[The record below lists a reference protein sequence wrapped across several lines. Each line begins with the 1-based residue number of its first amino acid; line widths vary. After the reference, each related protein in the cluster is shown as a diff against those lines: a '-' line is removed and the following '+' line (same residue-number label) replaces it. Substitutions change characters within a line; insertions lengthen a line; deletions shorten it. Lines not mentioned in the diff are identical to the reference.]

1 MTVDQAPTHN
11 DIICS
16 SLYSNGYVK
25 GLYSDLILR
34 IHSTNLTMDGI
45 HFKIHKLLAL
55 KSPLLASYLT
65 GESEIH
71 LTLNDNNLTP
81 EGLGIAIGHLY
92 ASYSSS
98 ILVSSLSGSS
108 EIARAKLLKSV
119 LSAASVL
126 RLADLQHLVT
136 SLITADICMENVLE
150 YVDLEEISADI
161 SIKIFE
167 FLTRGVFSKLEN
179 AWDKSKENHNVLV
192 SLFAKLPFEL
202 LKKVVES
209 KEFQVPSDME
219 RFSFAKRVVSVR
231 SEEKLSTSEEN
242 VLLSFGLKES
252 KSGVTLV
259 RKAGK
264 NLAKKS
270 FVQSNNLLN
279 PLSERKIWK
288 AFEKSD

>member
-1 MTVDQAPTHN
+1 MTQIDPVPTHN

-25 GLYSDLILR
+25 GLYSDLTLR

-55 KSPLLASYLT
+55 KSPLLASFLT
-65 GESEIH
+65 NESEIH

-98 ILVSSLSGSS
+98 ILVSSLSNSS
-108 EIARAKLLKSV
+108 EVARAKLLKSV

-126 RLADLQHLVT
+126 RLADLQHLVIN
-136 SLITADICMENVLE
+136 LITPDIGIENVLE
-150 YVDLEEISADI
+150 YVDLEQVSPDI
-161 SIKIFE
+161 SIKIQE
-167 FLTRGVFSKLEN
+167 FLTKGIFTKLEN
-179 AWDKSKENHNVLV
+179 AWDKSMSSYNVLI
-192 SLFAKLPFEL
+192 SLFSKLPFEL
-202 LKKVVES
+202 LKKVIES

-219 RFSFAKRVVSVR
+219 RFTFAKNVVSVR
-231 SEEKLSTSEEN
+231 STEKLSNSEEN

-252 KSGVTLV
+252 GVTLV
-259 RKAGK
+259 RKSVK
-264 NLAKKS
+264 NLSKKS

>member
-25 GLYSDLILR
+25 GLYSDLTLR
-34 IHSTNLTMDGI
+34 IHSSNPTMDGI

-55 KSPLLASYLT
+55 KSPLLASFLT
-65 GESEIH
+65 NESEIH
-71 LTLNDNNLTP
+71 LTLNDDNLSP

-108 EIARAKLLKSV
+108 EIARAKLLKGV
-119 LSAASVL
+119 LSAASAL
-126 RLADLQHLVT
+126 RLADLLHLVT
-136 SLITADICMENVLE
+136 TLITADVGLENVLE
-150 YVDLEEISADI
+150 YLDLDQVSSEI
-161 SIKIFE
+161 SIKISE
-167 FLTRGVFSKLEN
+167 FLTRGVFDKLED
-179 AWDKSKENHNVLV
+179 AWDKSKENYNALV
-192 SLFAKLPFEL
+192 SLFSKLPWEL
-202 LKKVVES
+202 LKNVIES

-219 RFSFAKRVVSVR
+219 RFSFAKKVVLVR
-231 SEEKLSTSEEN
+231 AEEQLSSSEEN
-242 VLLSFGLKES
+242 VLLSFGLDKS

-259 RKAGK
+259 RKSVK
-264 NLAKKS
+264 NLVKKS
-270 FVQSNNLLN
+270 FVQPNNLLK
-279 PLSERKIWK
+279 PLNERKIWK